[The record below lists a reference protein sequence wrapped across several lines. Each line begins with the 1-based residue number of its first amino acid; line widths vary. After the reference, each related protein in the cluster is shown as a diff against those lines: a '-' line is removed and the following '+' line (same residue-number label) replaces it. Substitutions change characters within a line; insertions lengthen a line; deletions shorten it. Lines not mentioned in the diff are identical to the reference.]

1 MVVGKAISQA
11 QVSPPAR
18 PFVLFSGAG
27 VSSAPPACLPGWYA
41 LNDEILQALFD
52 RISAVEALNAEQRAG
67 VLVELKE
74 LRKQNR
80 YPPDYQADFLEEE
93 AGLDYF
99 RGLQVLDVREPNPF
113 HTSVARMTARGDI
126 AAIVT
131 TNFDRLFEL
140 ALQAEGVTSR
150 VAYDTATFEQ
160 LRSVAPGE
168 VPIIK
173 VHGTVT
179 LPESMI
185 DTRKQRRR
193 GRARALVECL
203 QQLFL
208 AHPLV
213 VAGFSGEDRKS
224 VV

>member
-1 MVVGKAISQA
+1 MPEPHSAH
-11 QVSPPAR
+11 VSPPAR
-18 PFVLFSGAG
+18 PFVLFAGAG
-27 VSSAPPACLPGWYA
+27 VSSAPPACLPGWWT
-41 LNDEILQALFD
+41 LNDAILQALFD
-52 RISAVEALNAEQRAG
+52 RIDGVEALNAEQRAG
-67 VLVELKE
+67 VLAELKD
-74 LRKQNR
+74 LRQQNR

-99 RGLQVLDVREPNPF
+99 RALQVLDVREPNPI
-113 HTSVARMTARGDI
+113 HRSVARMAARGDI

-140 ALQAEGVTSR
+140 ALEAEGVMPH
-150 VAYDTATFEQ
+150 VAYDTATFDE

-203 QQLFL
+203 HRLFL
-208 AHPLV
+208 SHPLV
-213 VAGFSGEDRKS
+213 VAGFSGDDLDS
-224 VV
+224 NPD